1 MSPAPT
7 GPKASTALVVLALAF
22 AANAIGR
29 GVGEAFMVLVL
40 PLSQEFGWQRAL
52 VSSVFSVYLL
62 TNGLGAPLTGMLID
76 RWGPR
81 VVYPL
86 GLLFLGA
93 ACLLTPHLTSIWQFQ
108 LTLGVLAGMGTS
120 MLGMVPASML
130 ISRWFR
136 ERMSTAMGFAYAGFG
151 TGTIVIVPLAQHS
164 IELQGWRDTYQLMG
178 FLLLAL
184 LPLLLMLPWRRLQP
198 ADGPSKQRGSGDSPQ
213 TRWQLVKGAF
223 RSRAY
228 WQIATLFS
236 FTAFTT
242 FSVVTQVVPFLIQ
255 SGLTPLEAATA
266 YGTAGLLSV
275 FGIPA
280 SGWAGDRFG
289 YRRTV
294 TFSFATTFIG
304 IAALMLFSFEPA
316 WRWLVIVWIATF
328 GTMQGARGPIV
339 SSLAVKNFG
348 GAGYATIYGT
358 LFAWMSIS
366 GAAGGLVAGALYD
379 VTGGYRAG
387 FVLSMVA
394 VFLALSPF
402 WVRKPLSSR

>member
-1 MSPAPT
+1 
-7 GPKASTALVVLALAF
+7 
-22 AANAIGR
+22 
-29 GVGEAFMVLVL
+29 
-40 PLSQEFGWQRAL
+40 
-52 VSSVFSVYLL
+52 
-62 TNGLGAPLTGMLID
+62 
-76 RWGPR
+76 
-81 VVYPL
+81 
-86 GLLFLGA
+86 
-93 ACLLTPHLTSIWQFQ
+93 
-108 LTLGVLAGMGTS
+108 MGTS

-136 ERMSTAMGFAYAGFG
+136 DRMSTAMGFAYAGFG
-151 TGTIVIVPLAQHS
+151 TGTITIVPLAQHS
-164 IELQGWRDTYQLMG
+164 IELQGWRDTYQVMG

-184 LPLLLMLPWRRLQP
+184 LPLLLMLPWRRITPP
-198 ADGPSKQRGSGDSPQ
+198 AKA
-213 TRWQLVKGAF
+213 TRADAAAGASRMQLLKDAL
-223 RSRAY
+223 RTRAY

-289 YRRTV
+289 YRATV
-294 TFSFATTFIG
+294 TFSFMGSFVG
-304 IAALMLFSFEPA
+304 IVALMLFSIEPS

-366 GAAGGLVAGALYD
+366 GAAGGLIAGFLYD
-379 VTGGYRAG
+379 LTGGYRTG
-387 FVLSMVA
+387 FVFSMA
-394 VFLALSPF
+394 SVFIALSPF
-402 WVRKPLSSR
+402 WVRRPLATR

>member
-1 MSPAPT
+1 MSTP
-7 GPKASTALVVLALAF
+7 GRKASTAVVVLVLAF
-22 AANAIGR
+22 AANAVGR

-40 PLSQEFGWQRAL
+40 PLSQEFNWRRAE

-62 TNGLGAPLTGMLID
+62 VNGLGAPLTGMLID

-86 GLLFLGA
+86 GLLLLGA
-93 ACLLTPHLTSIWQFQ
+93 ACLLTPHLTAIWQFQ
-108 LTLGVLAGMGTS
+108 ATLGVLAGMGTS

-136 ERMSTAMGFAYAGFG
+136 DRMSTAMGIAYAGFG
-151 TGTIVIVPLAQHS
+151 TGTITIVPLAQHS

-178 FLLLAL
+178 FLLVAI
-184 LPLLLMLPWRRLQP
+184 LPLLLMLPWRRLN
-198 ADGPSKQRGSGDSPQ
+198 GDSPLKH
-213 TRWQLVKGAF
+213 RGAGESPRRLELLKNAF

-242 FSVVTQVVPFLIQ
+242 FSVVTQVVPFLIE

-289 YRRTV
+289 YRSTV
-294 TFSFATTFIG
+294 TTSFATTFVG
-304 IAALMLFSFEPA
+304 IAALMAFSFEPS

-339 SSLAVKNFG
+339 SSLAVRNFG

-358 LFAWMSIS
+358 LFAWMSMA
-366 GAAGGLVAGALYD
+366 GATGGLIAGYLYD
-379 VTGGYRAG
+379 LTGGYRAG
-387 FVLSMVA
+387 FVFSMVTVLIA
-394 VFLALSPF
+394 VSPF
-402 WVRKPLSSR
+402 WVRRPLAAR

>member
-1 MSPAPT
+1 M
-7 GPKASTALVVLALAF
+7 LVLAF
-22 AANAIGR
+22 AANAVGR

-40 PLSQEFGWQRAL
+40 PLSQEFGWRRAEI
-52 VSSVFSVYLL
+52 SSVFSIYLL
-62 TNGLGAPLTGMLID
+62 VNGLGAPLTGMLID

-86 GLLFLGA
+86 GLAFLAG
-93 ACLLTPHLTSIWQFQ
+93 ACLLTPHLTTVWQFQ
-108 LTLGVLAGMGTS
+108 AALGVLAGMGTS

-136 ERMSTAMGFAYAGFG
+136 EKMSTAMGIAYAGFG
-151 TGTIVIVPLAQHS
+151 TGTITIVPLAQHS
-164 IELQGWRDTYQLMG
+164 IELQGWRDTYQVMG
-178 FLLLAL
+178 LVLLVL
-184 LPLLLMLPWRRLQP
+184 LPLLLMLPWRRIAP
-198 ADGPSKQRGSGDSPQ
+198 AATRAARAEAAAGPSRL
-213 TRWQLVKGAF
+213 QLVMAAL
-223 RSRAY
+223 RTRAY

-255 SGLTPLEAATA
+255 SGLSPLEAATA

-289 YRRTV
+289 YRATV
-294 TFSFATTFIG
+294 TFSFATTFVG
-304 IAALMLFSFEPA
+304 IVALMAFTFEPS

-339 SSLAVKNFG
+339 SSLAVKSFG

-358 LFAWMSIS
+358 LFAWMSMA
-366 GAAGGLVAGALYD
+366 GAIGGLVAGLLYD
-379 VTGGYRAG
+379 LTGGYRAG
-387 FVLSMVA
+387 LACSMASVLIA
-394 VFLALSPF
+394 ISPF
-402 WVRKPLSSR
+402 WTRRPLPRG

>member
-1 MSPAPT
+1 
-7 GPKASTALVVLALAF
+7 
-22 AANAIGR
+22 
-29 GVGEAFMVLVL
+29 
-40 PLSQEFGWQRAL
+40 
-52 VSSVFSVYLL
+52 
-62 TNGLGAPLTGMLID
+62 
-76 RWGPR
+76 
-81 VVYPL
+81 
-86 GLLFLGA
+86 
-93 ACLLTPHLTSIWQFQ
+93 
-108 LTLGVLAGMGTS
+108 
-120 MLGMVPASML
+120 
-130 ISRWFR
+130 
-136 ERMSTAMGFAYAGFG
+136 
-151 TGTIVIVPLAQHS
+151 
-164 IELQGWRDTYQLMG
+164 
-178 FLLLAL
+178 
-184 LPLLLMLPWRRLQP
+184 
-198 ADGPSKQRGSGDSPQ
+198 
-213 TRWQLVKGAF
+213 
-223 RSRAY
+223 
-228 WQIATLFS
+228 
-236 FTAFTT
+236 
-242 FSVVTQVVPFLIQ
+242 VVPFLIQ